1 MGLFSFGSKSQQDA
15 DDDQTPVRP
24 RRSARAPDDEPM
36 DPMLPEKKRAR
47 RRLIGATAL
56 VLAAVIGLPMIFD
69 SEPRPISQDINI
81 QIPPR
86 DKAPTMN
93 ASPMPLP
100 PTQATQPEA
109 PLPEAPPPEAQ
120 KPEAPKQMAA
130 DAESPAADAAPSAP
144 SVPSASDAKPEPRQP
159 SSAALAGEKAATV
172 AVGEKRVDSLV
183 DKPAAAPT
191 DAARSADKD
200 KGRYIVQVAAVSN
213 KAKVD
218 ELLQK
223 LKRGG
228 IEGYWQKI
236 TTKEGDRFR
245 VRVGP
250 FSSRD
255 EAEKMSKRI
264 DKLGLHGTIQAI

>member
-1 MGLFSFGSKSQQDA
+1 MGLFSFGGKSQQDA
-15 DDDQTPVRP
+15 DDDQVPVRP
-24 RRSARAPDDEPM
+24 RRSARVPEDEPM

-86 DKAPTMN
+86 DKAPAMN

-109 PLPEAPPPEAQ
+109 PPPEAPPPEAQ
-120 KPEAPKQMAA
+120 KPEAPK
-130 DAESPAADAAPSAP
+130 PTAADAAPPAP
-144 SVPSASDAKPEPRQP
+144 EAKPESRQA
-159 SSAALAGEKAATV
+159 SSAPIAPEKAATV

-183 DKPAAAPT
+183 DKPAAAPA
-191 DAARSADKD
+191 DAAKSADKN
-200 KGRYIVQVAAVSN
+200 KGRFIVQVAAVSN

>member
-1 MGLFSFGSKSQQDA
+1 MGLFSFGGKSQQDA
-15 DDDQTPVRP
+15 DDDQVPVRP
-24 RRSARAPDDEPM
+24 RRSARVPEDEPM

-56 VLAAVIGLPMIFD
+56 VLTAVIGLPMIFD

-86 DKAPTMN
+86 DKAPAMN

-109 PLPEAPPPEAQ
+109 PPPEAQ
-120 KPEAPKQMAA
+120 KPEAPKQT
-130 DAESPAADAAPSAP
+130 AADAASSAP
-144 SVPSASDAKPEPRQP
+144 PAPPAPLVSDAKPEPRQP

-183 DKPAAAPT
+183 DKPSAAPA
-191 DAARSADKD
+191 DAAKSADKN
-200 KGRYIVQVAAVSN
+200 KGRFIVQVAAVSN

>member
-1 MGLFSFGSKSQQDA
+1 MGLFSFGGKSQQDA

-24 RRSARAPDDEPM
+24 RRSARAPEDEPM

-86 DKAPTMN
+86 DKAPAMN

-109 PLPEAPPPEAQ
+109 PSPEAQ
-120 KPEAPKQMAA
+120 KPEAPKQT
-130 DAESPAADAAPSAP
+130 AADAAPSVP

-159 SSAALAGEKAATV
+159 SSAPIAPEKAATV

-183 DKPAAAPT
+183 DKPSAAPA
-191 DAARSADKD
+191 DAAKSADKN
-200 KGRYIVQVAAVSN
+200 KGRFIVQVAAVSN